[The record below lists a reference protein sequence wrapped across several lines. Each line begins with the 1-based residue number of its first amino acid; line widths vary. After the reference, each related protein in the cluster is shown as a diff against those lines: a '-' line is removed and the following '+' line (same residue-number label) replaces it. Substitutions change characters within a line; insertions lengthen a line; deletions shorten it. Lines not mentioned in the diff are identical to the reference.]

1 MQKWM
6 EINANQMIGMNQ
18 NKITDENVLDSENKA
33 NDFSIQR
40 DYENLQKEP

>member
-1 MQKWM
+1 MQKWK
-6 EINANQMIGMNQ
+6 EINAYQMITMNQ
-18 NKITDENVLDSENKA
+18 NQITDENVLDSENKA